1 MAIPSCLLDTNVLL
15 RISRQSDPEQRLVH
29 HALDELSAQDTVFY
43 YTHRNIA
50 ELWNVMT
57 RPIARNGLGLS
68 VAKAEQEVIAIE
80 RGMDLLPENE
90 FVYREWRRLL
100 LQYSISGVQVYD
112 ARLVAAMHVHEVR
125 TILTLN
131 VPDFQRFADIN
142 VMHPAD
148 V

>member
-29 HALDELSAQDTVFY
+29 HALDELSADTVFY